1 MSLAKIILKN
11 WPFSEGTRARLHWIR
26 SPYQVGESRQWRMT
40 VVFIA
45 EDGDSKEIRVPWGML
60 PMLRLGEIY
69 CNGQS
74 TGEFPGLE
82 RRPIRFSKSLDI
94 SVCESIVIPSGLCR
108 LGSKWNLQEKCV
120 KIVDGDFRV
129 IIPCL
134 EIIRAYFATT
144 RLMASEMLS
153 PDSFNGI
160 CNSNL
165 ENHKARLVFS
175 NKVSA
180 NIITASLAT
189 RIALVLEDSEF
200 NNSWR
205 QIWASASQGDGTSLR
220 EPANPLW
227 CYPPA
232 IRKSSWDAVGIGTGN
247 TFLVMGIERFKIDRM
262 TAFFKLYYEH
272 PLFREPDGSGT
283 GEGSSGE
290 VIKDDPKEVEVGS
303 EPAAPKSL
311 TDPQVVELET
321 CAASFLR
328 TIDVIKIKKKSDGLG
343 GGRGEKTGGVGA
355 RNHSGQI
362 KEGTLD
368 CEAGAGELPAV
379 EFKDVSPI
387 KNLNDAFKKL
397 TKALEY
403 IDLKILWCAQESAPE
418 SCKLPLLDGNPRQYL
433 SVYFLFAGRRF
444 FLHEVD
450 NSDRHSLSTLVYE
463 RELPL
468 GLTGFFSQDLLVKCV
483 TGGGHWDATLLD
495 IHLDESAYCFVKHR
509 KATVESWKQRLNNAL
524 INLKLK
530 SGKP

>member
-1 MSLAKIILKN
+1 MSLAKITLKN

-26 SPYQVGESRQWRMT
+26 SPYQVGENRQWRMT
-40 VVFIA
+40 IVFIA
-45 EDGDSKEIRVPWGML
+45 EDGDIKEIRVPWGMV
-60 PMLRLGEIY
+60 PMFRLGEIY
-69 CNGQS
+69 CDGQS

-82 RRPIRFSKSLDI
+82 RRSIRFSKSLDV
-94 SVCESIVIPSGLCR
+94 SVCESIVIPRELCR

-120 KIVDGDFRV
+120 QVVDGDLKV
-129 IIPCL
+129 IVPCL

-160 CNSNL
+160 CSSNM
-165 ENHKARLVFS
+165 ENDKVHLMFS
-175 NKVSA
+175 NKVAA
-180 NIITASLAT
+180 NIITSGLAT
-189 RIALVLEDSEF
+189 RIALVLEDREF
-200 NNSWR
+200 NQSWR
-205 QIWASASQGDGTSLR
+205 QIWASASQGERTSLR

-232 IRKSSWDAVGIGTGN
+232 IRKGSWDAVGIGKGN
-247 TFLVMGIERFKIDRM
+247 TFFVMRIERFRIGQMPPFLR
-262 TAFFKLYYEH
+262 LHYEH
-272 PLFREPDGSGT
+272 PLFRETNGVGT
-283 GEGSSGE
+283 GNSSGGT
-290 VIKDDPKEVEVGS
+290 VINDNPKEVEVGP

-311 TDPQVVELET
+311 TSPQIVELET
-321 CAASFLR
+321 CTASFLR
-328 TIDVIKIKKKSDGLG
+328 TIDVIKIKKKSEGLG
-343 GGRGEKTGGVGA
+343 GGCGEKTGGAGV
-355 RNHSGQI
+355 RNHNGQT

-368 CEAGAGELPAV
+368 CEAGVGALPAV

-463 RELPL
+463 KELPL
-468 GLTGFFSQDLLVKCV
+468 GLTVFFSQDLLVKCV

-495 IHLDESAYCFVKHR
+495 IHLEESAYCFVKHR